1 MLGPSSINT
10 SVSLMSPSSSFEE
23 KKPEDE
29 SLWFT
34 NLCSDANDLKNKPNA
49 KAPIHINPGKNRIHL
64 YASAGSDTGLY
75 TLNKLTVVCGG
86 QKLELE
92 SCLSR

>member
-1 MLGPSSINT
+1 MSGPSSINT
-10 SVSLMSPSSSFEE
+10 PVSLMSPSSSFEE

-34 NLCSDANDLKNKPNA
+34 NRCNDLEKEPDTKVL
-49 KAPIHINPGKNRIHL
+49 IHINPGKNRIHL

-86 QKLELE
+86 EKLELE
-92 SCLSR
+92 SYLSR